1 MRNRSF
7 LGSSNRH
14 KQVLVAAILTLII
27 VFKSLPSSTSRLN
40 PRTDK
45 SYGEDRPQ
53 YLHRSTFRAN
63 PDYEYET
70 KLSNALRAIEIER
83 GMRHDENAADT
94 LWQIMLPG
102 VISQR
107 SDDSIQFEKKNSEW
121 RYKLVQ
127 TDWAENFILKTL
139 ESIPEIARLY
149 KSYPHSV
156 HRGDL
161 LRYLILWYYG
171 GYYADLDVYPARS
184 IRSCPS
190 LRDSI
195 FKDNRINANIT
206 LVVGIEIDE
215 PFASPQKMRDWHWAR
230 RYGFIQYTMYAPRR
244 FSPLLREVIVRV
256 LSHTKQHL
264 DDSHFWT
271 GGYNEMDTL
280 EITGPGVFT
289 DAILDV
295 LSDTLP
301 TTHRLLQQSVDADAE
316 FLSSPA
322 SVQGVTWAPFH
333 GIQEPL
339 CVEGPEAKS
348 GKHLGGLCVL
358 PINAWGNGQ
367 RHSGSENFHTQQA
380 CINHRFGGTWKPWKQ
395 SWQKYLFG

>member
-7 LGSSNRH
+7 LGSPNRH
-14 KQVLVAAILTLII
+14 KYVLVAIILILFV
-27 VFKSLPSSTSRLN
+27 VFSFQPPKSRRDT
-40 PRTDK
+40 RTTRI
-45 SYGEDRPQ
+45 YGDGRPQ
-53 YLHRSTFRAN
+53 YLHHSIFRAN
-63 PDYEYET
+63 PDYEYEIQ
-70 KLSNALRAIEIER
+70 LSNALRTVEIE
-83 GMRHDENAADT
+83 GQLHHDEDATDT

-102 VISQR
+102 VDKR
-107 SDDSIQFEKKNSEW
+107 SEDSMQFEGRNPDW
-121 RYKLVQ
+121 GYKLVE
-127 TDWAENFILKTL
+127 TEWADQFITETL
-139 ESIPEIARLY
+139 ASIPDIARLY

-190 LRDSI
+190 LRDTI
-195 FKDNRINANIT
+195 FGGNTANANVS

-215 PFASPQKMRDWHWAR
+215 PFASPQKMREWHWAR
-230 RYGFIQYTMYAPRR
+230 RYGFVQYTIYAPQR
-244 FSPLLREVIVRV
+244 FSPLLREIIVRV
-256 LSHTKQHL
+256 LSHTKRRV
-264 DDSHFWT
+264 DESRFWK

-289 DAILDV
+289 DTILDV

-301 TTHRLLQQSVDADAE
+301 STHPLVQQSVDADSG
-316 FLSSPA
+316 LIPSSA
-322 SVQGVTWAPFH
+322 SPVPRVTWAPFH

-339 CVEGPEAKS
+339 CIKGSEARP
-348 GKHLGGLCVL
+348 GKLLGGLCVL
-358 PINAWGNGQ
+358 PVNAWGNGQ
-367 RHSGSENFHTQQA
+367 RHSGSKDFSNEHA

-395 SWQKYLFG
+395 SWHKYLFG